1 MRGAWLGGVLTVGLL
16 AAATL
21 SARETSP
28 AVARLRLPG
37 SARQADSEADARA
50 AATKAIALLQQS
62 MTTWE
67 SKRSC
72 ASCHHQHLPLMLL
85 RTARQ
90 RGVAFDAAAAQQTAS
105 RLAAPVT
112 NLDFAVQ
119 AVMQIDPTL
128 DSGSWLNS
136 LADIGV
142 KPTLPTQV
150 FARRILSRQL
160 PDGHWGTID
169 VRPPQGYSI
178 VTATAVAARA
188 IQGHLPASMDAERR
202 TATDRARVWLQH
214 VVPADTEE
222 GTFQLLGLSWVGVAP
237 AALEPQVRAL
247 VGAQRTDGGWA
258 QLPRLGSDAY
268 ATGQVLVALQRAG
281 GLDASHPSVQRGLSY
296 LVSQQRQD
304 GSWLVETR
312 LHEQDLVSPPYFE
325 TGFPHGP
332 HQIISAFGTTWA
344 AMALLESLPVRVPN
358 ATVLDSFPVDT
369 SAEQPWMKTALFGT
383 AEDLGRLLDQRLD
396 ANSRTPA
403 GTTVL
408 MMAAH
413 DADKVRLLLAR
424 GADASALS
432 AARHNALMVSAN
444 HPGSLEAMRQL
455 LDKGASPEEPP
466 SPAGS
471 LKHHSPMLY
480 AIWSGE
486 TSKVALLLERG
497 AKLPRRVSLLGGEFS
512 VSPLELAI
520 FQRDLPMV
528 GLLIR
533 RGADVNELTELGV
546 SPLTQATLTNDVAV
560 VKALVAAGADV
571 NLVDQG
577 GETALMHA
585 ATVDYGDTAVIDV
598 LLAAGARR
606 EVTSPDKRTA
616 LDLARHY
623 GHTGHA
629 RKLE

>member
-1 MRGAWLGGVLTVGLL
+1 MRGAWCGVLAIGVV

-21 SARETSP
+21 TAQGP
-28 AVARLRLPG
+28 PPL
-37 SARQADSEADARA
+37 SEGDARA
-50 AATKAIALLQQS
+50 AATKAIVLLQQS
-62 MTTWE
+62 VATWE

-72 ASCHHQHLPLMLL
+72 ASCHHQHLPLALL

-90 RGVAFDAAAAQQTAS
+90 RGVPFDVEAATRTAT
-105 RLAAPVT
+105 RLADPAA

-136 LADIGV
+136 LSDIGV
-142 KPTLPTQV
+142 KPTLATQV
-150 FARRILSRQL
+150 FARRILNRQL

-169 VRPPQGYSI
+169 TRPPQSYSV
-178 VTATAVAARA
+178 VTATAVAVRA
-188 IQGHLPASMDAERR
+188 IQDYLPASMDADRR
-202 TATDRARVWLQH
+202 AATDRARRWLQA
-214 VVPADTEE
+214 VVPVDTEDRSL
-222 GTFQLLGLSWVGVAP
+222 QLLGLSWAGASP
-237 AALEPQVRAL
+237 QALEPLVRAL
-247 VGAQRTDGGWA
+247 VAAQRPDGGWA

-281 GLDASHPSVQRGLSY
+281 LEAGHPSVRRGLAH
-296 LVSQQRQD
+296 LLSQQRAD

-325 TGFPHGP
+325 TGFPHGL
-332 HQIISAFGTTWA
+332 HQIISAMGTTWA
-344 AMALLESLPVRVPN
+344 AMALLESLPVRAPGV
-358 ATVLDSFPVDT
+358 TVLDGLPIDT
-369 SAEQPWMKTALFGT
+369 SAEQPWMRTALFGT
-383 AEDLGRLLDQRLD
+383 PAELGRLLDQGLN

-413 DADKVRLLLAR
+413 DADKVTRLLGR
-424 GADASALS
+424 GADVAALS
-432 AARHNALMVSAN
+432 DARHNALMVSAN
-444 HPGSLEAMRQL
+444 HVGSLAAMRLL
-455 LDKGASPEEPP
+455 LDKGASPDEPP
-466 SPAGS
+466 APAGS
-471 LKHHSPMLY
+471 LKHFSPMLY

-486 TSKVALLLERG
+486 TAKVTLLAERG
-497 AKLPRRVSLLGGEFS
+497 AKLPRRVSLLGGEVP

-520 FQRDLPMV
+520 FQRDLAMV
-528 GLLIR
+528 TWLIGH
-533 RGADVNELTELGV
+533 GADVNELTEAGAP
-546 SPLTQATLTNDVAV
+546 PLTYAALTNDVRV
-560 VKALVAAGADV
+560 VKALLAGGADV
-571 NLVDQG
+571 NLMDQS

-585 ATVDYGDTAVIDV
+585 AMVDYGDTNVIDA

-616 LDLARHY
+616 LELARQY
-623 GHTGHA
+623 GHTDHA

>member
-1 MRGAWLGGVLTVGLL
+1 MRGTWVVGVVAVGTF
-16 AAATL
+16 AVATL
-21 SARETSP
+21 T
-28 AVARLRLPG
+28 
-37 SARQADSEADARA
+37 ARQAPPAVSEADARA
-50 AATKAIALLQQS
+50 AATKAIVLLQQS
-62 MTTWE
+62 VTTWE

-72 ASCHHQHLPLMLL
+72 ASCHHQHLPLALL

-90 RGVAFDAAAAQQTAS
+90 RGVPFDVEAATRTAT
-105 RLAAPVT
+105 RLADPAA

-142 KPTLPTQV
+142 KPTLATQV
-150 FARRILSRQL
+150 FARRILNRQL

-169 VRPPQGYSI
+169 VRPPQSYSG
-178 VTATAVAARA
+178 VTATAVAMRA
-188 IQGHLPASMDAERR
+188 IQGYLPPSMDAERR
-202 TATDRARVWLQH
+202 VAADRAREWLQK
-214 VVPADTEE
+214 VVPADTEDR
-222 GTFQLLGLSWVGVAP
+222 TMQLLGLSWMGAP
-237 AALEPQVRAL
+237 SAALAPQVQAL
-247 VGAQRTDGGWA
+247 VAAQRADGGWA

-268 ATGQVLVALQRAG
+268 ATGQALVALQRAG
-281 GLDASHPSVQRGLSY
+281 GLDANHASVRRGLTY
-296 LVSQQRQD
+296 LLSQQRPD

-332 HQIISAFGTTWA
+332 HQIISAMGTTWA
-344 AMALLESLPVRVPN
+344 AMALLEALPVRVAD
-358 ATVLDSFPVDT
+358 ATVLDGLPIDT
-369 SAEQPWMKTALFGT
+369 PTEQPWMRTALFGT
-383 AEDLGRLLDQRLD
+383 VGELQGRLDQGLD
-396 ANSRTPA
+396 ANSRTKA
-403 GTTVL
+403 GTTAL
-408 MMAAH
+408 MMAAQ

-424 GADASALS
+424 GADVTALS
-432 AARHNALMVSAN
+432 DARHSALMVSAN
-444 HPGSLEAMRQL
+444 HVGSLPAMRLL

-466 SPAGS
+466 APAGS

-486 TSKVALLLERG
+486 TAKVSLLLERG

-528 GLLIR
+528 SFLVA
-533 RGADVNELTELGV
+533 RGADVNEITEVGV
-546 SPLTQATLTNDVAV
+546 SPVTQATLTNDVGV
-560 VKALVAAGADV
+560 VKALLAAGAEV
-571 NLVDQG
+571 NLVDQS

-585 ATVDYGDTAVIDV
+585 AMVDYGDTNVIDA

-606 EVTSPDKRTA
+606 EVTSPGKRTA
-616 LDLARHY
+616 LDLARQY
-623 GHTGHA
+623 GHSAHA